1 MTQPRILLVGA
12 GTMGSLHA
20 RVIAQSNAASL
31 ATVVDG
37 REDAGR
43 ALADRFGATW
53 SPEMG
58 DLRDID
64 AVVIAA
70 STESHFD
77 LARIVLEAG
86 KPMLIEKPVADSLE
100 KTLAVVELS
109 ETRGVPMMC
118 GLLERFNP
126 AVITAQA
133 LVDDP
138 KFITAT
144 RHSPYAPR
152 IRTGVGWDLLVHDVD
167 LASRMLGGE
176 PSSISGA
183 LGQFHPL
190 SAPNAEDVA
199 EAVLSFEGGRVAHIS
214 ASRVGQRKIRNM
226 SVHDLDKLIEIDL
239 LRRDVT
245 VYRHVSDQPADAE
258 GRGYRQQ
265 TVIEIPEL
273 ITAQEPLAAQL
284 EHFVALIDG
293 RVDADEERRSLLPAH
308 RIVEA
313 LKRQSSETRTFGEEI
328 LNEIR

>member
-1 MTQPRILLVGA
+1 MTQPRILLIGA

-20 RVIAQSNAASL
+20 RVIAQSTVASL
-31 ATVVDG
+31 AAVIDG

-43 ALADRFGATW
+43 ALADRFGASW
-53 SPEMG
+53 LPAVD
-58 DLRDID
+58 DLRNID
-64 AVVIAA
+64 AVVVAA
-70 STESHFD
+70 STEAHFD
-77 LARIVLEAG
+77 LARVVLEAG

-100 KTLAVVELS
+100 KTLAVIELS
-109 ETRGVPMMC
+109 EARGVPMMC

-183 LGQFHPL
+183 LGRFHPL
-190 SAPNAEDVA
+190 SEPGAEDVA
-199 EAVLSFEGGRVAHIS
+199 EAVLSFDGGRVAHVS
-214 ASRVGQRKIRNM
+214 ASRVGQRKIRSM

-284 EHFVALIDG
+284 GHFVGLIEG

-313 LKRQSSETRTFGEEI
+313 LKRQAGETHTADGESLIEA
-328 LNEIR
+328 R